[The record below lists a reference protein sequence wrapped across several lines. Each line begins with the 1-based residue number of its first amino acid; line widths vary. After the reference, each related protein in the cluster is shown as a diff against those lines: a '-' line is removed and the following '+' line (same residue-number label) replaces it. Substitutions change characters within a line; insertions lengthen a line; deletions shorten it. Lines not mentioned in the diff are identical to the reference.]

1 MRYPPATVNSKR
13 NARLR
18 SMCPDQVPWSMR
30 VKRSWETLSN
40 ASAMAE
46 QVVMLVKYSN
56 AMRYIHS
63 GSGIESHLPSE
74 SLCLFLCG
82 LPVVR
87 IFCSSQIH
95 GSRVGPV
102 FLWLTAEASPDS
114 TIRSQA
120 LWYEWRSGRIK
131 SLVVNHFSNPSLTS
145 TLLWPLLSQTL
156 CGHQRAQGR
165 A

>member
-30 VKRSWETLSN
+30 VNRSWETLSN

-46 QVVMLVKYSN
+46 HGVRLVKYSK

-82 LPVVR
+82 LPVAR
-87 IFCSSQIH
+87 ISCTRRGTH
-95 GSRVGPV
+95 HETHTDRETRESR
-102 FLWLTAEASPDS
+102 
-114 TIRSQA
+114 
-120 LWYEWRSGRIK
+120 
-131 SLVVNHFSNPSLTS
+131 
-145 TLLWPLLSQTL
+145 
-156 CGHQRAQGR
+156 
-165 A
+165 